1 MILKTL
7 ETGKEE
13 TIFSEPPMMANA
25 HLQFFY
31 GPLALLM
38 NDQSPEMKDVI
49 APTDSRWRMDSQ
61 LFEQGLVEEADLEKV
76 EIEQ

>member
-1 MILKTL
+1 
-7 ETGKEE
+7 
-13 TIFSEPPMMANA
+13 MMANA